1 MKTKTLLFSA
11 AALFAASSVNAAND
25 DVTPSHYKFSE
36 KEVGPYE
43 FFQYS
48 NTGSNPAPVPY
59 PDDKLVEGGFVV
71 LAGGQVKNDDA
82 SVAGLNK
89 GCHIVETEYGKM
101 LLVKGFGSE
110 ELPELQGA
118 DKLEGFMS
126 FNMYTDKTIPTDVP
140 VRFEMVTKVVG
151 PSVGGNVEVGI
162 LNINGDL
169 KQMPL
174 ETTVAYTTTCTK
186 WMPVFGDLNMAG
198 YTAETLPLRIK
209 YFIPGYSNFAGRAY
223 YFARIKF
230 TAEPTT
236 EIPNVPA
243 DGWDTP
249 DGTSSSVTA
258 LPSEDGGFVAWDK
271 ENIYLNEM
279 ELGST
284 VYIYSLNGSLV
295 KTVLVSDPFMEVPMA
310 SGFYLVRYADKTSK
324 VVIR

>member
-11 AALFAASSVNAAND
+11 AALLAVFSVNAAND
-25 DVTPSHYKFSE
+25 DVTPSHFKFSE

-48 NTGSNPAPVPY
+48 NSGSNPVQPY
-59 PDDKLVEGGFVV
+59 PEDKLVEGGFVV

-82 SVAGLNK
+82 SVAGINK

-110 ELPELQGA
+110 EMPEVEAA
-118 DKLEGFMS
+118 DNLEGYMS
-126 FNMYTDKTIPTDVP
+126 FNMYTDKTFPTGVP
-140 VRFEMVTKVVG
+140 VRFEMVTKIVG
-151 PSVGGNVEVGI
+151 APIGDNITVEIRNKNGVNE
-162 LNINGDL
+162 NI
-169 KQMPL
+169 PL
-174 ETTVAYTTTCTK
+174 ASTNAYTTTCTK
-186 WMPVFGDLNMAG
+186 WMPVFGDLNTAG
-198 YTAETLPLRIK
+198 YNLNTLPLRVK
-209 YFIPGYSNFAGRAY
+209 FNIPGYSNFAGRAY

-230 TAEPTT
+230 TAEPTS

-249 DGTSSSVTA
+249 DGTSSSVTT
-258 LPSEDGGFVAWDK
+258 LPSEDCGFVAWDN

-279 ELGST
+279 ELGSI

-295 KTVLVSDPFMEVPMA
+295 KAVQISDSFMEVPM
-310 SGFYLVRYADKTSK
+310 STGFYLVRYADKTSK

>member
-11 AALFAASSVNAAND
+11 AALLAVFSVNAAND
-25 DVTPSHYKFSE
+25 DVTPSHFKFSE

-48 NTGSNPAPVPY
+48 NSGSNPVQPY
-59 PDDKLVEGGFVV
+59 PEDKLVDGGFVV

-82 SVAGLNK
+82 SVAGINK

-110 ELPELQGA
+110 EMPEVEAA
-118 DKLEGFMS
+118 DNLEGFMS
-126 FNMYTDKTIPTDVP
+126 FNMYTDKTFPTGVP
-140 VRFEMVTKVVG
+140 VRFEMVTKIVG
-151 PSVGGNVEVGI
+151 APIGGNITVEIRNKNGVNE
-162 LNINGDL
+162 NI
-169 KQMPL
+169 PL
-174 ETTVAYTTTCTK
+174 ASTNAYTTTCTK
-186 WMPVFGDLNMAG
+186 WMPVFGDLNTAG
-198 YTAETLPLRIK
+198 YNPNTLPLRVK
-209 YFIPGYSNFAGRAY
+209 FNIPGYSNFAGRAY

-230 TAEPTT
+230 TAEPTS

-249 DGTSSSVTA
+249 DGTSSSVTT
-258 LPSEDGGFVAWDK
+258 LPSEDCGFVAWDN

-279 ELGST
+279 ELGSI

-295 KTVLVSDPFMEVPMA
+295 KAVQISDSFMEVPM
-310 SGFYLVRYADKTSK
+310 STGFYLVRYADKTSK

>member
-11 AALFAASSVNAAND
+11 AALLAVFSVNAAND
-25 DVTPSHYKFSE
+25 DVTPSHFKFSE
-36 KEVGPYE
+36 KEVGQFD

-48 NTGSNPAPVPY
+48 NQGSNPRNY
-59 PDDKLVEGGFVV
+59 SDDELKEGGFATLV
-71 LAGGQVKNDDA
+71 GNNVKNDDA
-82 SVAGLNK
+82 SVEGINK

-110 ELPELQGA
+110 EMPELEAA
-118 DKLEGFMS
+118 DNLVGFMS
-126 FNMYTDKTIPTDVP
+126 FNMFTDKTFPTTVP
-140 VRFEMVTKVVG
+140 VRFEMVTKIVG
-151 PSVGGNVEVGI
+151 TPIGGNITVDIWNRNGVTE
-162 LNINGDL
+162 NI
-169 KQMPL
+169 PL
-174 ETTVAYTTTCTK
+174 PTTNAYTTTCTK
-186 WMPVFGDLNMAG
+186 WMPVFGDLNREG
-198 YTAETLPLRIK
+198 YGAESIPLRVK
-209 YFIPGYSNFAGRAY
+209 FNIPGYSNFAGRAY

-230 TAEPTT
+230 TAEPTS

-249 DGTSSSVTA
+249 DGTSSSVTT
-258 LPSEDGGFVAWDK
+258 LPSDDSGFVAWDK

-295 KTVLVSDPFMEVPMA
+295 KTVLVSDSFMEVPM
-310 SGFYLVRYADKTSK
+310 STGFYLVRYADKTTK

>member
-11 AALFAASSVNAAND
+11 AALLAVFSVNAAND
-25 DVTPSHYKFSE
+25 DVTPSHFKFSE

-48 NTGSNPAPVPY
+48 KNGANPEQPY
-59 PDDKLVEGGFVV
+59 PEDKLIEGGFVV
-71 LAGGQVKNDDA
+71 LTGGQVKNNDE
-82 SVAGLNK
+82 SVAGINK

-110 ELPELQGA
+110 EMPEVEAA
-118 DKLEGFMS
+118 DKLEGYIH
-126 FNMYTDKTIPTDVP
+126 FNMYTDKTLPTGVP
-140 VRFEMVTKVVG
+140 VRFEMVTKIVG
-151 PSVGGNVEVGI
+151 ASVGENVTIGI
-162 LNINGDL
+162 LNSKGTLQN
-169 KQMPL
+169 KPL
-174 ETTVAYTTTCTK
+174 ETAVAYTTTCSK
-186 WMPVFGDLNMAG
+186 WMPVFGDLNTAG
-198 YTAETLPLRIK
+198 YAAGTLPLRID

-230 TAEPTT
+230 TANPTS

-249 DGTSSSVTA
+249 DGTSSSVTT
-258 LPSEDGGFVAWDK
+258 LPSEDCGFVAWDN

-295 KTVLVSDPFMEVPMA
+295 KAVQISDSFMEVPM
-310 SGFYLVRYADKTSK
+310 STGFYLVRYADKTSK

>member
-11 AALFAASSVNAAND
+11 AALLAVFSVNAAND
-25 DVTPSHYKFSE
+25 DVTPSHFKFSE

-48 NTGSNPAPVPY
+48 KNGANPEQPY
-59 PDDKLVEGGFVV
+59 PEDKLIEGGFVV
-71 LAGGQVKNDDA
+71 LTGGQVKNNDE
-82 SVAGLNK
+82 SVAGINK

-110 ELPELQGA
+110 EMPEVEAA
-118 DKLEGFMS
+118 DKLEGYIHFHM
-126 FNMYTDKTIPTDVP
+126 FTDQTFPTNVP
-140 VRFEMVTKVVG
+140 VRFEMVTKIVG
-151 PSVGGNVEVGI
+151 APIGGNITVDIRNKNGGDE
-162 LNINGDL
+162 NI
-169 KQMPL
+169 PL
-174 ETTVAYTTTCTK
+174 ASTNAYTTTCTK
-186 WMPVFGDLNMAG
+186 WMPVFGDLNTAG
-198 YTAETLPLRIK
+198 YAAGTLPLRID

-230 TAEPTT
+230 TAEPTS

-249 DGTSSSVTA
+249 DGTSSSVTT
-258 LPSEDGGFVAWDK
+258 LPSEDCGFVAWDK

-295 KTVLVSDPFMEVPMA
+295 KAVQISDSFMEVPM
-310 SGFYLVRYADKTSK
+310 STGFYLVRYADKTSK

>member
-11 AALFAASSVNAAND
+11 AALLAGFSVNAAND
-25 DVTPSHYKFSE
+25 DVTPSHFKFSE

-48 NTGSNPAPVPY
+48 NSGSNPVQPY
-59 PDDKLVEGGFVV
+59 PEDKLVDGGFVV

-82 SVAGLNK
+82 SVAGINK

-110 ELPELQGA
+110 EMPEVEAA
-118 DKLEGFMS
+118 DNLEGFMS
-126 FNMYTDKTIPTDVP
+126 FNMYTDKTFPTGVP
-140 VRFEMVTKVVG
+140 VRFEMVTKIVG
-151 PSVGGNVEVGI
+151 APIGGNITVEIRNKNGVNE
-162 LNINGDL
+162 NI
-169 KQMPL
+169 PL
-174 ETTVAYTTTCTK
+174 ASTNAYTTTCTK
-186 WMPVFGDLNMAG
+186 WMPVFGDLNTAG
-198 YTAETLPLRIK
+198 YNPNTLPLRVK
-209 YFIPGYSNFAGRAY
+209 FNIPGYSNFAGRAY

-230 TAEPTT
+230 TAEPTS

-249 DGTSSSVTA
+249 DGTSSSVTT
-258 LPSEDGGFVAWDK
+258 LPSEDCGFVAWDN

-279 ELGST
+279 ELGSI

-295 KTVLVSDPFMEVPMA
+295 KAVQISDSFMEVPM
-310 SGFYLVRYADKTSK
+310 STGFYLVRYADKTSK

>member
-11 AALFAASSVNAAND
+11 AALFAVSNVNAAND
-25 DVTPSHYKFSE
+25 DVTPSHFKFSE

-48 NTGSNPAPVPY
+48 NSGSNPVQPY
-59 PDDKLVEGGFVV
+59 PEDKLVDGGFVV

-82 SVAGLNK
+82 SVAGINK

-110 ELPELQGA
+110 EMPEVEAA
-118 DKLEGFMS
+118 DNLEGFMS
-126 FNMYTDKTIPTDVP
+126 FNMYTDKTFPTGVP
-140 VRFEMVTKVVG
+140 VRFEMVTKIVG
-151 PSVGGNVEVGI
+151 APIGGNITVEIRNKNGVNE
-162 LNINGDL
+162 NI
-169 KQMPL
+169 PL
-174 ETTVAYTTTCTK
+174 ASTNAYTTTCTK
-186 WMPVFGDLNMAG
+186 WMPVFGDLNTAG
-198 YTAETLPLRIK
+198 YNPNTLPLRVK
-209 YFIPGYSNFAGRAY
+209 FNIPGYSNFAGRAY

-230 TAEPTT
+230 TAEPTS

-249 DGTSSSVTA
+249 DGTSSSVTT
-258 LPSEDGGFVAWDK
+258 LPSEDCGFVAWDN

-279 ELGST
+279 ELGSI

-295 KTVLVSDPFMEVPMA
+295 KAVQISDSFMEVPMSA
-310 SGFYLVRYADKTSK
+310 GFYLVRYADKTSK

>member
-11 AALFAASSVNAAND
+11 AALLAVSSVNAAND
-25 DVTPSHYKFSE
+25 DVTPSHFKFSE

-48 NTGSNPAPVPY
+48 NSKANPPQPY
-59 PDDKLVEGGFVV
+59 PEDKLMDGGFVV
-71 LAGGQVKNDDA
+71 LTGGQVKNDDA
-82 SVAGLNK
+82 SVAGINK

-110 ELPELQGA
+110 EMPEVEAA
-118 DKLEGFMS
+118 DKLEGYIH
-126 FNMYTDKTIPTDVP
+126 FNMYTDKTFPTDVP
-140 VRFEMVTKVVG
+140 VRFEMVTKIVG
-151 PSVGGNVEVGI
+151 ASVGGDVTVGI
-162 LNINGDL
+162 LNSKGTVKN
-169 KQMPL
+169 MPL
-174 ETTVAYTTTCTK
+174 KTTVAYPTTCSK
-186 WMPVFGDLNMAG
+186 WMPVFGDLYTNGYDAG
-198 YTAETLPLRIK
+198 TLPLRID
-209 YFIPGYSNFAGRAY
+209 YYIPAYSNFAGRAY

-236 EIPNVPA
+236 EIPNIPA

-249 DGTSSSVTA
+249 DGTSSSVTT
-258 LPSEDGGFVAWDK
+258 LPSDDNGFVAWDK

-284 VYIYSLNGSLV
+284 VYIYSLNGSLM
-295 KTVLVSDPFMEVPMA
+295 KTVLVSDSFMEVPM
-310 SGFYLVRYADKTSK
+310 STGFYLVRYADKTTK

>member
-11 AALFAASSVNAAND
+11 AALFAGFSVNAAND
-25 DVTPSHYKFSE
+25 DVTPSHFKFSE

-48 NTGSNPAPVPY
+48 NSGSNPVQPY
-59 PDDKLVEGGFVV
+59 PEDKLVDGGFVV

-82 SVAGLNK
+82 SVAGINK

-110 ELPELQGA
+110 EMPEVEAA
-118 DKLEGFMS
+118 DNLEGFMS
-126 FNMYTDKTIPTDVP
+126 FNMYTDKTFPTGVP
-140 VRFEMVTKVVG
+140 VRFEMVTKIVG
-151 PSVGGNVEVGI
+151 APIGGNITVEIRNKNGVNE
-162 LNINGDL
+162 NI
-169 KQMPL
+169 PL
-174 ETTVAYTTTCTK
+174 ASTNAYTTTCTK
-186 WMPVFGDLNMAG
+186 WMPVFGDLNTAG
-198 YTAETLPLRIK
+198 YNPNTLPLRVK
-209 YFIPGYSNFAGRAY
+209 FNIPGYSNFAGRAY

-236 EIPNVPA
+236 EIPNIPA

-249 DGTSSSVTA
+249 DGTSSSVTT
-258 LPSEDGGFVAWDK
+258 LPSDDSGFVAWDK

-295 KTVLVSDPFMEVPMA
+295 KTVLVSDSFMEVPMS

>member
-11 AALFAASSVNAAND
+11 AALLAVFSVNAAND
-25 DVTPSHYKFSE
+25 DVTPSHFKFSE

-48 NTGSNPAPVPY
+48 NSGSNPVQPY
-59 PDDKLVEGGFVV
+59 PEDKLVEGGFVV

-82 SVAGLNK
+82 SVAGINK

-110 ELPELQGA
+110 EMPEVEAA
-118 DKLEGFMS
+118 DNLEGYMS
-126 FNMYTDKTIPTDVP
+126 FNMYTDKTFPTGVP
-140 VRFEMVTKVVG
+140 VRFEMVTKILG
-151 PSVGGNVEVGI
+151 APIGDNITVEIRNKNGVNE
-162 LNINGDL
+162 NI
-169 KQMPL
+169 PL
-174 ETTVAYTTTCTK
+174 ASTNAYTTTCTK
-186 WMPVFGDLNMAG
+186 WMPVFGDLNTAG
-198 YTAETLPLRIK
+198 YNLNTLPLRVK
-209 YFIPGYSNFAGRAY
+209 FNIPGYSNFAGRAY

-230 TAEPTT
+230 TAEPTS

-249 DGTSSSVTA
+249 DGTSSSVTT
-258 LPSEDGGFVAWDK
+258 LPSEDCGFVAWDK

-295 KTVLVSDPFMEVPMA
+295 KTVLVSDSFMEVPMS

>member
-11 AALFAASSVNAAND
+11 AALLAVFSVNAAND
-25 DVTPSHYKFSE
+25 DVTPSHFKFSE

-48 NTGSNPAPVPY
+48 NGGSNPVQPY
-59 PDDKLVEGGFVV
+59 PEEKLVEGGFVV
-71 LAGGQVKNDDA
+71 LAGGQVKNNDE
-82 SVAGLNK
+82 SVAGINK
-89 GCHIVETEYGKM
+89 GCHIVETEYGRM
-101 LLVKGFGSE
+101 LLVKGFGSDE
-110 ELPELQGA
+110 MSELDAA

-126 FNMYTDKTIPTDVP
+126 FNMYTDKTFPTDVP

-151 PSVGGNVEVGI
+151 NPVGADITVDIWNKNGVSE
-162 LNINGDL
+162 NIPFAST
-169 KQMPL
+169 K
-174 ETTVAYTTTCTK
+174 AYTSTCTK
-186 WMPVFGDLNMAG
+186 WMPVIGDLNTAG
-198 YTAETLPLRIK
+198 YNASTLPLRIK
-209 YFIPGYSNFAGRAY
+209 FNIPGYSNFAGRAY

-236 EIPNVPA
+236 EIPNIPA

-249 DGTSSSVTA
+249 DGTSSSVTT
-258 LPSEDGGFVAWDK
+258 LPSDDSGFVAWDK

-279 ELGST
+279 ELGSA

-295 KTVLVSDPFMEVPMA
+295 KTVLVSDSFMEVPMS